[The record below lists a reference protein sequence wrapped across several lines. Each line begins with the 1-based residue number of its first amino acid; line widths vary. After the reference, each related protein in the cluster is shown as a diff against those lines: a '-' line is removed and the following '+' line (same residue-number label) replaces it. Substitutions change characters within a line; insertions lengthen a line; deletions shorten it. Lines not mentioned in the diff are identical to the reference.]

1 MNIEQSDTTAIR
13 ENLRIEGFELIDDT
27 LNFLIDSLS
36 DALASLGED
45 ELIPFLPWRNETPE
59 STPPEG
65 IQQLYSIGFQLLNMV
80 EERVSAAIRRKRE
93 KELGADSVRG
103 LWARTLKEMTD
114 LGLDED
120 QILEVLKDVDVE
132 PVLTAHPTE
141 AKRATVRERHRAIYE
156 ELARCE
162 HPKYTDRER
171 RHLKGKISAAM
182 ETLWRTG
189 EIHMTRPD
197 LKQELRNAL
206 YYLREVYPNVLNRL
220 DNHFTEAWRDAG
232 FSVEKLRNSNKLPR
246 VSFGTWIGGG
256 P

>member
-1 MNIEQSDTTAIR
+1 MNTNKTTTKLIR
-13 ENLRIEGFELIDDT
+13 ESLRNEGFDLIDDT

-36 DALASLGED
+36 DALTSLGED
-45 ELIPFLPWRNETPE
+45 ELIPFLPWRNETPN

-65 IQQLYSIGFQLLNMV
+65 TQQLYSIGFQLLNMV
-80 EERVSAAIRRKRE
+80 EERVSAAIRRERE
-93 KELGADSVRG
+93 RKLGAESIRG
-103 LWARTLKEMTD
+103 LWARTLKEMVD

-120 QILEVLKDVDVE
+120 QILDVLKDVNVE

-171 RHLKGKISAAM
+171 RHLKGKISASL

-206 YYLREVYPNVLNRL
+206 
-220 DNHFTEAWRDAG
+220 
-232 FSVEKLRNSNKLPR
+232 LPPR
-246 VSFGTWIGGG
+246 GLSCRSESSR
-256 P
+256 